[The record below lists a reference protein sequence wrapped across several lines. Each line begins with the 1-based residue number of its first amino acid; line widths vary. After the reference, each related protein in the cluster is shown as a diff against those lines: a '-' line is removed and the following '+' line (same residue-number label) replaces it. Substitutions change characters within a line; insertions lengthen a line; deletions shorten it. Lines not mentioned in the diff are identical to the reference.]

1 MFQPEDEKEL
11 EEKFSDKHR
20 KRILKPQ
27 EKKKKKKSGIIFD
40 HRLIHYSFVLLI
52 KMLISET
59 NLPSRPSTFFIFISF

>member
-27 EKKKKKKSGIIFD
+27 EKKKEKNQELY
-40 HRLIHYSFVLLI
+40 LITDLHVTVL
-52 KMLISET
+52 SY
-59 NLPSRPSTFFIFISF
+59 